1 MTRGIALILFA
12 VSLSACKRGENAAPA
27 EDQPPPP
34 PVSSM
39 ARDPHFQL
47 PPPVPMAP
55 TISLGDTPGAAAAM
69 PGVGD
74 TASAADYQV
83 TLKSVR
89 ECRVESYLRP
99 KAEDLTLG
107 VELVIEGTRDR
118 DVPVSPFH
126 AKLLDAE
133 GNSYAATLAGCRPI
147 LPSVRVAKGEKVEGW
162 VSFELPRAA
171 REPTLSYEPTII
183 GSPPQPLRFSLGR

>member
-1 MTRGIALILFA
+1 MKLAAA
-12 VSLSACKRGENAAPA
+12 VLLLVPWLVSCKRGDSGSSPSEP
-27 EDQPPPP
+27 DPPPT
-34 PVSSM
+34 VGSI
-39 ARDPHFQL
+39 AKDPRFQL

-55 TISLGDTPGAAAAM
+55 TISLGTTPGAAAAL

-74 TASAADYQV
+74 TATATDYQI

-89 ECRVESYLRP
+89 ECRVEPYLRP
-99 KAEDLTLG
+99 KAENQMLG
-107 VELVIEGTRDR
+107 VELLIEGTRDR
-118 DVPVSPFH
+118 DVAVSPFH
-126 AKLLDAE
+126 AKLQDAD

-171 REPTLSYEPTII
+171 REPTLNYEPTII
-183 GSPPQPLRFSLGR
+183 GAPPQPLRFSLGR

>member
-1 MTRGIALILFA
+1 MTRFSALLF
-12 VSLSACKRGENAAPA
+12 VPCLCACKRSETDAPA
-27 EDQPPPP
+27 PSEPPAAH
-34 PVSSM
+34 SL
-39 ARDPHFQL
+39 AKDPRFQL

-55 TISLGDTPGAAAAM
+55 TISLGDKPGAALAM

-74 TASAADYQV
+74 TAGATDYQI

-99 KAEDLTLG
+99 KAENLTLG
-107 VELVIEGTRDR
+107 VELSIEGTRDR

-126 AKLLDAE
+126 AKVVDAD

-171 REPTLSYEPTII
+171 KEPTLNYEPTII
-183 GSPPQPLRFSLGR
+183 GSPPQALRFSLGR

>member
-1 MTRGIALILFA
+1 VKRLTAFLLVVPCI
-12 VSLSACKRGENAAPA
+12 VACNRRETDAPA
-27 EDQPPPP
+27 PSEPPAT
-34 PVSSM
+34 VGSI
-39 ARDPHFQL
+39 AKDPRFQL

-55 TISLGDTPGAAAAM
+55 TISLGDTPGAAAAL

-74 TASAADYQV
+74 TASSTDYQI

-89 ECRVESYLRP
+89 ECRVEAYLRP
-99 KAEDLTLG
+99 KAENVTLG
-107 VELVIEGTRDR
+107 VELAIEGTRDR

-126 AKLLDAE
+126 AKLQDAD

-162 VSFELPRAA
+162 VSFELPRTA

>member
-1 MTRGIALILFA
+1 MTRSTALILIA
-12 VSLSACKRGENAAPA
+12 ASLSACKRGESAAPDPG
-27 EDQPPPP
+27 EPPAPA
-34 PVSSM
+34 VSSM

-55 TISLGDTPGAAAAM
+55 TISLGDTPGAAAVM

-74 TASAADYQV
+74 TASAADYQI

-99 KAEDLTLG
+99 KAENLTLG

-126 AKLLDAE
+126 AKLQDAE

-162 VSFELPRAA
+162 VSFELPRGA
-171 REPTLSYEPTII
+171 RDPKLTYEPTII
-183 GSPPQPLRFSLGR
+183 GSPPQLLRFSLGR

>member
-1 MTRGIALILFA
+1 MRI
-12 VSLSACKRGENAAPA
+12 VSLLLVLSCTAACKRETDAPA
-27 EDQPPPP
+27 PGEPPAT
-34 PVSSM
+34 VGSIVK
-39 ARDPHFQL
+39 DPRFQL

-55 TISLGDTPGAAAAM
+55 TISIGETPGAAAAV

-74 TASAADYQV
+74 TATASDYQI

-89 ECRVESYLRP
+89 ECRVEPYLRP
-99 KAEDLTLG
+99 TPENLTLG
-107 VELVIEGTRDR
+107 VELLIEGTRER

-126 AKLLDAE
+126 AKLQDAE

-171 REPTLSYEPTII
+171 RDPMLNYEPTII